1 MNERIRI
8 SPVRVIDENG
18 EQLGVLPTAEALDRA
33 RRAGLDLVEV
43 SPTDSPPVCKIMDYG
58 KFKYN
63 RKKMQRQQHKHSHEI
78 QIKEIRLRPK
88 IDKHDR
94 DTKLNRAKEFILKGD
109 KVQFTMMFRG
119 RENAHRDIGREI
131 LNDIVSQFE
140 DIAKLEQPVKPAG
153 RRMTMVLTPLKSKS
167 M

>member
-8 SPVRVIDENG
+8 SPIRVIDENG
-18 EQLGVLPTAEALDRA
+18 EQLGVLPTAEALERA
-33 RRAGLDLVEV
+33 RSSGLDLVEV

-58 KFKYN
+58 KYKYN
-63 RKKMQRQQHKHSHEI
+63 RKKMQRQQHKHSHET

-94 DTKLNRAKEFILKGD
+94 DTKLGRAKEFLVKGD

-131 LNDIVSQFE
+131 LNDISSMFE
-140 DIAKLEQPVKPAG
+140 DIAKVEQPVKPAG
-153 RRMTMVLTPLKSKS
+153 RRMTMVLAPVKSKS
-167 M
+167 K

>member
-8 SPVRVIDENG
+8 SPIRVIDENG

-33 RRAGLDLVEV
+33 RQAGLDLVEV

-63 RKKMQRQQHKHSHEI
+63 RKKMQRQQHRHSHEI

-94 DTKLNRAKEFILKGD
+94 DTKLNRAKEFILSGD

-131 LNDIVSQFE
+131 LNDIVSRFE